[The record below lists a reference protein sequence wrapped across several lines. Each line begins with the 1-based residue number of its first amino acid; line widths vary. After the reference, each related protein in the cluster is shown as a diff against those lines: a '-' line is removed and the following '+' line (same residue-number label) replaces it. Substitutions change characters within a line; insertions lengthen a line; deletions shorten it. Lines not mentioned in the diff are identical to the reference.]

1 MVVELVKFRVVF
13 VEPIAVGIVL
23 VFVRV
28 CATMSAVGQSC
39 GAVEPIVAR
48 AFPTEH
54 GSGLSVRLVQDSV
67 DVLRGDERASPTM
80 DEPFFG
86 QDRSIPIGFAQSSI
100 CNA

>member
-13 VEPIAVGIVL
+13 VEPIAVGIVF

-39 GAVEPIVAR
+39 VAVVPIVAR
-48 AFPTEH
+48 AFPTKH

-67 DVLRGDERASPTM
+67 DVLRGDERAPLLT
-80 DEPFFG
+80 DKPVFG
-86 QDRSIPIGFAQSSI
+86 QKRSFPIGFMQPSI